1 LSLIKSEVTV
11 KVHLTKGA
19 FMSFIAKLKLV
30 ASKRERNLSPI
41 MLRRQKLATKIE
53 EQLQLARAQKNGTLF
68 APKRLKTVTNEAG
81 ERVVVETTKRVKEW
95 FWKTSTNKINLSVR
109 YGSKT
114 LFLNA
119 KGANAI
125 ELGTQDELIETLA
138 LLQQVVIGGE
148 LDEAINN
155 ASDKLRAGFVK

>member
-1 LSLIKSEVTV
+1 
-11 KVHLTKGA
+11 
-19 FMSFIAKLKLV
+19 MSFIAKLKLV

-53 EQLQLARAQKNGTLF
+53 EQLQLVRAQKNGTLF

-95 FWKTSTNKINLSVR
+95 FWTTPTNKINLSLR

-114 LFLNA
+114 LSLNS

-125 ELGTQDELIETLA
+125 EFGTQDELIETLV

-155 ASDKLRAGFVK
+155 ASDKLRAGFAK

>member
-1 LSLIKSEVTV
+1 
-11 KVHLTKGA
+11 
-19 FMSFIAKLKLV
+19 MSFIAKLKLV
-30 ASKRERNLSPI
+30 TSKRERNLSPI

-53 EQLQLARAQKNGTLF
+53 EQLELARCQKNGTLY

-95 FWKTSTNKINLSVR
+95 FWTTPNNKINLSVR

-114 LFLNA
+114 LSLNG

-155 ASDKLRAGFVK
+155 ASDKLRAGFAK

>member
-1 LSLIKSEVTV
+1 
-11 KVHLTKGA
+11 
-19 FMSFIAKLKLV
+19 MSFIAKLKLV

-41 MLRRQKLATKIE
+41 MMRRQKLANKIE
-53 EQLQLARAQKNGTLF
+53 EQLELARCQKNGTLYT
-68 APKRLKTVTNEAG
+68 PKRLKTVTNEAG

-95 FWKTSTNKINLSVR
+95 FWTTPNNKINLSVR

-114 LFLNA
+114 LTLNS

-125 ELGTQDELIETLA
+125 ELNTGDELLAALETLKHA
-138 LLQQVVIGGE
+138 VIEGE

-155 ASDKLRAGFVK
+155 ASDKLRAGFTK

>member
-1 LSLIKSEVTV
+1 
-11 KVHLTKGA
+11 
-19 FMSFIAKLKLV
+19 MSFIAKLKLV
-30 ASKRERNLSPI
+30 TSKRERNLSPI

-53 EQLQLARAQKNGTLF
+53 EQLELVRCQKNGILY

-95 FWKTSTNKINLSVR
+95 FWTTPNNKINLSVR

-114 LFLNA
+114 LSLNG

-148 LDEAINN
+148 LDEAITN
-155 ASDKLRAGFVK
+155 ASDKLKAGFGK

>member
-1 LSLIKSEVTV
+1 
-11 KVHLTKGA
+11 
-19 FMSFIAKLKLV
+19 MSFIAKLKLV
-30 ASKRERNLSPI
+30 TSKRERNLSPS

-53 EQLQLARAQKNGTLF
+53 EQLELARCQKNGTLY
-68 APKRLKTVTNEAG
+68 APKRLKTVTNESG

-95 FWKTSTNKINLSVR
+95 FWTTPNNKINLSVR

-114 LFLNA
+114 LSLNG

-148 LDEAINN
+148 LDEAINI
-155 ASDKLRAGFVK
+155 ASEKLKAGFVK

>member
-1 LSLIKSEVTV
+1 
-11 KVHLTKGA
+11 
-19 FMSFIAKLKLV
+19 MSFIAKLKLV

-53 EQLQLARAQKNGTLF
+53 EQLELARCQKNGTLY

-95 FWKTSTNKINLSVR
+95 FWTNSNGKINLAVR

-114 LFLNA
+114 LELG
-119 KGANAI
+119 KGKNAI
-125 ELGTQDELIETLA
+125 ELSTGDELISTLA
-138 LLQQVVIGGE
+138 LLKEAVIAGE

-155 ASDKLRAGFVK
+155 ASDKLRAGFGK